1 MIVCVS
7 FTGIKSLSN
16 SYCCQRSEERIEAL
30 CCVYGNHSCS
40 LCLCSSSHCRW
51 SFHRQSLLPATD
63 HRSFYHPSGSPGSVL
78 RLLDTAGCWI
88 RSSHLPVCVG
98 RTPVFSVRL
107 SGPPF
112 YPGDGLTDPKLFWFD
127 RSTGEKKKKV
137 LPYISGRNS
146 LTYWPRGS
154 KLLSVFSLLS
164 AQIVTSEE
172 SNFTFT
178 KQYSDFTRS
187 VQLQLMRR
195 WAELWS
201 FL

>member
-127 RSTGEKKKKV
+127 RSTGGEKKKSCPTSV
-137 LPYISGRNS
+137 AETLSPIDREAQSSS
-146 LTYWPRGS
+146 LYFLYSPPRLS
-154 KLLSVFSLLS
+154 LQRRVTLLLRSNTRILREAFSC
-164 AQIVTSEE
+164 
-172 SNFTFT
+172 N
-178 KQYSDFTRS
+178 
-187 VQLQLMRR
+187 
-195 WAELWS
+195 
-201 FL
+201 